1 MSGAISRCCWRESGA
16 CWVRTVSATFDF
28 CGRGRARGDLGRSKS
43 VEGRDVAS
51 DQLDPADMYFMNS
64 ALSCVCGV
72 EGKCE

>member
-1 MSGAISRCCWRESGA
+1 MFGAISRCCWRESGD
-16 CWVRTVSATFDF
+16 CWVRTVSATFD
-28 CGRGRARGDLGRSKS
+28 CLRPRSRALYLGRRQG

-72 EGKCE
+72 EGKGE